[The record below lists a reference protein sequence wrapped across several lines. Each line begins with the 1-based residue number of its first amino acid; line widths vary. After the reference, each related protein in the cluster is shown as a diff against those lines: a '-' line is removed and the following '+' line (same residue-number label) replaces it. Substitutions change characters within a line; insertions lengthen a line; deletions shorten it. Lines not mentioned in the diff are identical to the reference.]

1 MRMLNLNEDYVFL
14 SIIYILYIYF
24 IYRYIIYIMYIYTH
38 ILINLKRQVIVK

>member
-1 MRMLNLNEDYVFL
+1 MRMLNLNEDYAFL